1 MIILKKNVNY
11 YMSLDNFRMK
21 SIITRCTDFC
31 ISIGAV
37 IIFALTAPFW
47 IYSYLELKDE
57 EKYFEHNLDK
67 HL

>member
-31 ISIGAV
+31 I
-37 IIFALTAPFW
+37 
-47 IYSYLELKDE
+47 
-57 EKYFEHNLDK
+57 DK
-67 HL
+67 E